1 MRTLKFDVN
10 HQHIQKERSCD
21 FNGLVTGSRGYL
33 RAEFTFS
40 PDWAGCAKAASFW
53 VGNVEHSM
61 LLENN
66 ACMIPDEV
74 AQETVFYVE
83 VTGKRDKMLFATDR
97 VKVEQ
102 KARGT

>member
-1 MRTLKFDVN
+1 MRTLKFNVN
-10 HQHIQKERSCD
+10 HQHIQKDPACD
-21 FNGLVTGSRGYL
+21 FGGLVTGSKGYL

-40 PDWAGCAKAASFW
+40 SDWALCAKAASFW
-53 VGNVEHSM
+53 VGDVEYAR

-74 AQETVFYVE
+74 LRETVFYVE
-83 VTGKRDKMLFATDR
+83 VTGKRERMMFTTDR
-97 VKVEQ
+97 VRVEQ

>member
-1 MRTLKFDVN
+1 MRTLKFDVSN
-10 HQHIQKERSCD
+10 QHISKDRTCD
-21 FNGLVTGSRGYL
+21 FNRLVTGSKGYL

-40 PDWAGCAKAASFW
+40 SDWAGCAKAASFW
-53 VGNVEHSM
+53 AGNVEYGM

-74 AQETVFYVE
+74 LRETVFYVE
-83 VTGKRDKMLFATDR
+83 VTGKRDRMIFTTDR

-102 KARGT
+102 KVRGT